1 MVFAYS
7 MHRRIVCSCRSS
19 AIFVSEEQSVLKFSG
34 RCRVGYSLPEWIAKT
49 KGAFCVWG
57 HLSDIWC

>member
-7 MHRRIVCSCRSS
+7 MHRRIVCSYRSS
-19 AIFVSEEQSVLKFSG
+19 AIFVSEEQLVLKFSG

-49 KGAFCVWG
+49 KGAFCV
-57 HLSDIWC
+57 